1 MESNLPGNPCK
12 TFKSSN
18 SQIEVQQ
25 MQSIIDN
32 AKKKGNVGKSKS
44 KTLNKE
50 TIYDEIEALQKEL
63 IQKEKDYQ
71 IVVEVGK
78 LLLEKNK
85 ELTENHD
92 SMRSQFEI
100 ALHERDLQINH
111 LLSKT
116 GKEQDREKE
125 FQNELQSLKLQL
137 DNKSNV
143 SQHSESTVFEM
154 YDQFS
159 KMEEEIKQSRQII
172 NSLKAKNKD
181 LVEEIEIYK
190 LDLDKLKSSEQSLK
204 KQLRANNSTNETSE
218 VKNEQDQE
226 IERLEEKNR
235 LFQKDIKKLEATIE
249 ELTPQV
255 INFKETLEQKES
267 IIDQLE
273 QTLKSLSKTN
283 QILQEKEEESRVL
296 LEQTNYEL
304 VLLKEQFEEQSI
316 ERSNFRASSSLQKEL
331 LLSKFDD
338 FSKIGDIKQNELGTR
353 ARRSSIDIRN
363 NENTNSEKISKKTWK
378 DLGYFKGR
386 ERSHSHDIL
395 ASEKVQSKD
404 KIQLEIQNEQ
414 NESLSTSHTV
424 QLNEEVT
431 EVQKTDTNT
440 NTIVKTEDSQN
451 LSVTHE
457 SKIPNIV
464 DNKSRNFE
472 TEESPDPATM
482 KQEDIIEE
490 LYKLRNLYKEELQ
503 AIAIFTELRERLNG
517 SEIRNL
523 TRLMKTENFFFDL
536 LSVSNSII
544 DTVSTDIQKRVLENP
559 SDNDLVQL
567 LAAITFENCKLRKVS
582 NDYAEALNR
591 GTLDKLEEWK
601 KKFYEEEPTL
611 PPPPKEKVTLWG
623 FFSRFFKF
631 IERL

>member
-181 LVEEIEIYK
+181 LVEEIEI
-190 LDLDKLKSSEQSLK
+190 
-204 KQLRANNSTNETSE
+204 
-218 VKNEQDQE
+218 
-226 IERLEEKNR
+226 
-235 LFQKDIKKLEATIE
+235 
-249 ELTPQV
+249 
-255 INFKETLEQKES
+255 
-267 IIDQLE
+267 
-273 QTLKSLSKTN
+273 
-283 QILQEKEEESRVL
+283 
-296 LEQTNYEL
+296 
-304 VLLKEQFEEQSI
+304 
-316 ERSNFRASSSLQKEL
+316 
-331 LLSKFDD
+331 
-338 FSKIGDIKQNELGTR
+338 
-353 ARRSSIDIRN
+353 
-363 NENTNSEKISKKTWK
+363 
-378 DLGYFKGR
+378 
-386 ERSHSHDIL
+386 
-395 ASEKVQSKD
+395 
-404 KIQLEIQNEQ
+404 
-414 NESLSTSHTV
+414 
-424 QLNEEVT
+424 
-431 EVQKTDTNT
+431 
-440 NTIVKTEDSQN
+440 
-451 LSVTHE
+451 
-457 SKIPNIV
+457 
-464 DNKSRNFE
+464 
-472 TEESPDPATM
+472 
-482 KQEDIIEE
+482 
-490 LYKLRNLYKEELQ
+490 
-503 AIAIFTELRERLNG
+503 
-517 SEIRNL
+517 
-523 TRLMKTENFFFDL
+523 
-536 LSVSNSII
+536 
-544 DTVSTDIQKRVLENP
+544 
-559 SDNDLVQL
+559 
-567 LAAITFENCKLRKVS
+567 
-582 NDYAEALNR
+582 
-591 GTLDKLEEWK
+591 
-601 KKFYEEEPTL
+601 
-611 PPPPKEKVTLWG
+611 
-623 FFSRFFKF
+623 
-631 IERL
+631 